1 MDLAS
6 KLCSFA
12 LTQAVSLVEHAL
24 DLTVEAVGE
33 KNKTAGVKQP
43 LLIDSKQKVIV
54 KHANGG
60 STLPQRRRRRAVRLE
75 IKTGGSDMKWSVK
88 CLQTTNVKAGSTSP
102 PCSAANVARRNRRLV
117 RSGSRPQRPVI
128 KLPTIQE
135 EELELTAQE
144 SFIYKDTASSDSL
157 LPPCSSSCSL
167 ENKDV
172 ILDGCDERLSSVN
185 LFWENRLRSR
195 DCLPRCTSRAWTL
208 NPMDRYPNHSEV
220 SPLLLLFRCMI
231 NGKVYNNPFS
241 QVTMKILQWTY
252 PSLTQQHPM
261 LKCLNKYI

>member
-6 KLCSFA
+6 RLCSFA
-12 LTQAVSLVEHAL
+12 LTQAVSLVENAL

-33 KNKTAGVKQP
+33 KNKTATVTKP

-54 KHANGG
+54 EHANGG
-60 STLPQRRRRRAVRLE
+60 PTLPQRRRRRAVRLE
-75 IKTGGSDMKWSVK
+75 IKTGGSNMKWSVK

-117 RSGSRPQRPVI
+117 RSGSRRQRPLM

-144 SFIYKDTASSDSL
+144 SLIYKDTVSSDCL
-157 LPPCSSSCSL
+157 LPPGCSSISRGL
-167 ENKDV
+167 DNKIE
-172 ILDGCDERLSSVN
+172 ILDGCDERLSPVN

-195 DCLPRCTSRAWTL
+195 DCLPRCTTRA
-208 NPMDRYPNHSEV
+208 
-220 SPLLLLFRCMI
+220 
-231 NGKVYNNPFS
+231 
-241 QVTMKILQWTY
+241 
-252 PSLTQQHPM
+252 
-261 LKCLNKYI
+261 